1 MKKLIFIISFLTVIT
16 IHCQQS
22 QLSFMTY
29 NIRYDNPSDGENAWS
44 NRKDK
49 LIEQIKFYDPDVFGI
64 QEGLSHQV
72 SYMKQ
77 WMSEYE
83 MIGVGRDD
91 GAEKGEY
98 ASLFYNKKRFDVI
111 TSNTFWLSLTPTVP
125 SKNWDAS
132 LPRICTYAK
141 LMEKATG
148 LTFWVFNAHF
158 DHKGVESR
166 KKSIN
171 LIEEKIK
178 EENKDNLPVIFM
190 GDLNV
195 LPESEVIGKLNKFLI
210 DSYDASKKAPFGP
223 VGTFNGFHFDMPV
236 TKRIDYIFVSRMGLI
251 EVQKY
256 AVLTDGVDLKYRSDH
271 LPVYVELEMYQKK

>member
-1 MKKLIFIISFLTVIT
+1 
-16 IHCQQS
+16 
-22 QLSFMTY
+22 MTY
-29 NIRYDNPSDGENAWS
+29 NIRYDNPSDGENAWP

-72 SYMKQ
+72 SYMQQ
-77 WMSEYE
+77 WMAEYE

-98 ASLFYNKKRFDVI
+98 ASLFYNKNRFEVI

-125 SKNWDAS
+125 SKNWDAA

-141 LMEKATG
+141 LKERETG

-166 KKSIN
+166 KKSID

-178 EENKDNLPVIFM
+178 EENKENLPVIFM

-195 LPESEVIGKLNKFLI
+195 RPESEVISKLNKFLI
-210 DSYDASKKAPFGP
+210 DSFDASKNAPFGP
-223 VGTFNGFHFDMPV
+223 VGTFNGFHFDTPV
-236 TKRIDYIFVSRMGLI
+236 TNRIDYIFVSKMGQI

-256 AVLTDGVDLKYRSDH
+256 AVLTDGIDLKYRSDH